1 MSPAPASAPI
11 VEVLTSR
18 EVAGAVGVLVLAL
31 LGLAVAAARWARA
44 WVEGRLGALHTQIEG
59 AAAAAEVAAEQAGAA
74 REGVTNAHGTHLRDD
89 LDEVRATLA
98 TVLARMDMAETAR
111 QADVE
116 RQAETLG
123 LIAQRVS
130 RVETHADGLRADL
143 RALDARVTHQ
153 EDRPCQTGRPC

>member
-1 MSPAPASAPI
+1 MTGAPHP
-11 VEVLTSR
+11 VVQVLTAP
-18 EVAGAVGVLVLAL
+18 EVITAASVVTVAV
-31 LGLAVAAARWARA
+31 LGLMGALIRSYTRR
-44 WVEGRLGALHTQIEG
+44 VERGLRRLGARAD
-59 AAAAAEVAAEQAGAA
+59 AARDAADAA
-74 REGVTNAHGTHLRDD
+74 REGVTNRHGTHLRDD

-111 QADVE
+111 QADAE

-153 EDRPCQTGRPC
+153 EVDRPCQTGRPC